1 VFFYVNDIIVIYS
14 KKRRLEVQAAVKGIK
29 NKYSITGRDNLH

>member
-1 VFFYVNDIIVIYS
+1 MYS
-14 KKRRLEVQAAVKGIK
+14 KKRRLEAQAAIKDIK